1 MWLLVCCS
9 WNFSYLGGFIM
20 RVKTFGRARNSVI
33 ISIVLH
39 IIIGI
44 IMGYFIET
52 EYKPKEE
59 FIEVEWV
66 PAPPVKIKP
75 HRSMPKGL
83 PKIEKVSE
91 QKTASKPSSKTVKRS
106 AHEIPEVIEQGPE
119 LVRESV
125 EIDRDTKISTVLPV
139 VATTAKFDT
148 QTQTHKTIS
157 ESRATHKMIKTS
169 GAPMKLAQAGRKSD
183 RVRAAGA
190 GNYQGLADTDIFGKG
205 RQSVG
210 TGIGT
215 GIGDEF
221 ADVGTKAP
229 KYVDIGKLKKEAP
242 EDIFGIGEYVDK
254 GRNGRKNQDV
264 VYLLDLSSSMKG
276 KKVKLAKEAL
286 KDALAMLRED
296 DRFNI
301 LVFNNRARLYSD
313 KILPVTQS
321 TLKQAHNYLDRVKI
335 HRGTN
340 LSEALKKSLKLNAS
354 TIVVISDGHPTRG
367 ITKAKKL
374 LNMVRR
380 LNKSQARIMSIG
392 IGRGHS
398 TESIKL
404 LTKLV
409 KQNNGEIRLIDL

>member
-1 MWLLVCCS
+1 
-9 WNFSYLGGFIM
+9 M
-20 RVKTFGRARNSVI
+20 RVKTFGRVRNSVI

-59 FIEVEWV
+59 FIEVKWV

-91 QKTASKPSSKTVKRS
+91 QKTVSKPSSKTVKRS
-106 AHEIPEVIEQGPE
+106 AHEIPEVIEQEPE

-157 ESRATHKMIKTS
+157 ESRATHKMIKTP
-169 GAPMKLAQAGRKSD
+169 GAGRKSD

-210 TGIGT
+210 TGIGA

-286 KDALAMLRED
+286 KDALAMLREE

-301 LVFNNRARLYSD
+301 IVFNNRARLYSD
-313 KILPVTQS
+313 KTLPVTQS

-374 LNMVRR
+374 LNMVRK

-398 TESIKL
+398 TKSIKL

-409 KQNNGEIRLIDL
+409 KQNNGEIRLIDI